1 MVGGNHISEVA
12 DNEPVSRVDST
23 REMHGDDEENIVL
36 GQEEGEGV
44 VALGV
49 HAVDLEGQE
58 LNVNDDSY

>member
-1 MVGGNHISEVA
+1 
-12 DNEPVSRVDST
+12 
-23 REMHGDDEENIVL
+23 MHGDDEENIVL
-36 GQEEGEGV
+36 GQEDWEGV